1 VRRKKGTNLCAKLFY
16 LVPER
21 RRKRNR
27 LHGKVFGAIE
37 ALIMHSIFVYDPTA
51 EEDKS
56 QSKLAARLPSLDG
69 KVIGLLDN
77 TKDLVGVLLD
87 EVRQQLQKDFP
98 QARFR
103 NFRKESVSGIK
114 PDLLEQALT
123 CDAIVGAVG
132 D

>member
-1 VRRKKGTNLCAKLFY
+1 MAT
-16 LVPER
+16 LVTR
-21 RRKRNR
+21 
-27 LHGKVFGAIE
+27 
-37 ALIMHSIFVYDPTA
+37 SIFVYDPTA
-51 EEDKS
+51 EEDKN
-56 QSKLAARLPSLDG
+56 QSKLAPRLPSLDG

-87 EVRQQLQKDFP
+87 EVRLQLQKDFP

-114 PDLLEQALT
+114 PDLLEQVVT
-123 CDAIVGAVG
+123 CDAVVGAVG

>member
-1 VRRKKGTNLCAKLFY
+1 M
-16 LVPER
+16 P
-21 RRKRNR
+21 
-27 LHGKVFGAIE
+27 
-37 ALIMHSIFVYDPTA
+37 SILVYDPTA

-56 QSKLAARLPSLDG
+56 QSKLAARLPSLNG

-87 EVRQQLQKDFP
+87 EVRQQLQKDYP